1 MEAGSSVWR
10 GRRALVTGGAGF
22 IGSHLVDALLAAGA
36 SVVVLDDCSS
46 GRTAQVPEGAELV
59 SASISDTAS
68 RSTALSGCSAVFHLA
83 AIASVVRCED
93 DPELS
98 ASVNRQASLDLLAE
112 AGITGVG
119 AFVFASS
126 AAIYG
131 EPQHLPITESH
142 PLAPL
147 ATYGADKA
155 VVDEAITTLG
165 IEGIA
170 ATALRFFNV
179 YGSRQDP
186 SSPYSG
192 VLSIFTQRA
201 SSGEGVTIFGDGLQ
215 TRDFVHV
222 SDVVSAMMASG
233 ESLLTHGTASPAHA
247 TPFNVCSGVTVT
259 LLDVVAALDAITQQP
274 MDVTHAPAREGE
286 IRDSFGD
293 PAALTAALD
302 WTPEITLEEGLRDL
316 LEQL

>member
-1 MEAGSSVWR
+1 MDWSDLTAG
-10 GRRALVTGGAGF
+10 VTGGAGF
-22 IGSHLVDALLAAGA
+22 IGSHLVDRLLSEGA
-36 SVVVLDDCSS
+36 SVVVLDDCST
-46 GRTAQVPEGAELV
+46 GMAAQVPDPVRLV
-59 SASISDTAS
+59 RGSIADPNA
-68 RSTALSGCSAVFHLA
+68 RREAFADCDAIFHLA

-112 AGITGVG
+112 AGITGVR

-222 SDVVSAMMASG
+222 SDVVSAMMAAG

-293 PAALTAALD
+293 PAALTTALD
-302 WTPEITLEEGLRDL
+302 WTPEVTLEEGLRDL

>member
-1 MEAGSSVWR
+1 MEAGSSTWR
-10 GRRALVTGGAGF
+10 GQRALVTGGAGF
-22 IGSHLVDALLAAGA
+22 IGSHLVDSLLAAGA

-59 SASISDTAS
+59 SASISDAAS

-112 AGITGVG
+112 AGITGVR

-222 SDVVSAMMASG
+222 SDVVSAMMAAG
-233 ESLLTHGTASPAHA
+233 ESLLTLGTASPAHA

-293 PAALTAALD
+293 PAALTTALD
-302 WTPEITLEEGLRDL
+302 WTPEVTLEEGLRDL

>member
-1 MEAGSSVWR
+1 SSMWR

-22 IGSHLVDALLAAGA
+22 IGSHLVDALLASGA

-59 SASISDTAS
+59 SASISDASS

-112 AGITGVG
+112 AGIIGVG

-126 AAIYG
+126 AAVYG

-165 IEGIA
+165 IEGVA

-222 SDVVSAMMASG
+222 SDVVSAMMAAG
-233 ESLLTHGTASPAHA
+233 ESLLTLGTASPAHA

-302 WTPEITLEEGLRDL
+302 WTPEVTLEEGLRDL
-316 LEQL
+316 MEQL

>member
-1 MEAGSSVWR
+1 MAMEWSGLTAG
-10 GRRALVTGGAGF
+10 VTGGAGF
-22 IGSHLVDALLAAGA
+22 IGSHLVDALLASGA

-46 GRTAQVPEGAELV
+46 GKASQVPDSARLV
-59 SASISDTAS
+59 RGSIVDPDTRREAF
-68 RSTALSGCSAVFHLA
+68 ADCDAIFHMA
-83 AIASVVRCED
+83 AIASVVRCEE

-98 ASVNRQASLDLLAE
+98 ATVNRQASLDMLAE
-112 AGITGVG
+112 AGVNGAG

-142 PLAPL
+142 PITPL

-155 VVDEAITTLG
+155 AVDEAITTLG
-165 IEGIA
+165 IEDVP

-179 YGSRQDP
+179 YGPRQDP

-192 VLSIFTQRA
+192 VISIFTLRA
-201 SSGEGVTIFGDGLQ
+201 LSREGVTIFGDGLQ

-222 SDVVSAMMASG
+222 SDVVSAMMAAG

-247 TPFNVCSGVTVT
+247 TPFNVCSGETVT
-259 LLDVVAALDAITQQP
+259 LLDVVATLDTITQQP
-274 MDVTHAPAREGE
+274 MDVTNAPARSGE

-293 PAALTAALD
+293 PSFLIESLG
-302 WTPEITLEEGLRDL
+302 WTPKVALQEGLRDL
-316 LEQL
+316 LDQQ

>member
-1 MEAGSSVWR
+1 MDWSGLTAG
-10 GRRALVTGGAGF
+10 VTGGAGF
-22 IGSHLVDALLAAGA
+22 IGSHLVGRLLSEGA
-36 SVVVLDDCSS
+36 SVVVLDVCSS
-46 GRTAQVPEGAELV
+46 EKAAQVPDSARLV
-59 SASISDTAS
+59 IGSIADPDA
-68 RSTALSGCSAVFHLA
+68 RREALSDCDAIFHLA
-83 AIASVVRCED
+83 AIASVVLCEED
-93 DPELS
+93 SELS

-112 AGITGVG
+112 AGISGVG

-142 PLAPL
+142 PITPL

-155 VVDEAITTLG
+155 AVDEAITTLG
-165 IEGIA
+165 LEEVP

-179 YGSRQDP
+179 YGPGQDP

-192 VLSIFTQRA
+192 VVSIFTQRA

-222 SDVVSAMMASG
+222 SDVVSAMMTAG
-233 ESLLTHGTASPAHA
+233 ESLLTHSTASPAHA
-247 TPFNVCSGVTVT
+247 TPFNVCSGETVT
-259 LLDVVAALDAITQQP
+259 LLDVVATLDAITQQP
-274 MDVTHAPAREGE
+274 MDVTHAPARDGE

-293 PAALTAALD
+293 PSYLIETLD
-302 WTPEITLEEGLRDL
+302 WTPEVTLEEGLREL
-316 LEQL
+316 LGQL